1 MSYYFIIFSAILLF
15 IFIYIGYKSSRGIS
29 TNDSYFLADRKLG
42 VISVSIALL
51 ATQLGAGV
59 ILGTSDFA
67 YKYGIYGIF
76 YSLGISL
83 GLIAVAIFGA
93 KQLREKNI
101 STIAELFE
109 KEYGSKFLRKIASA
123 ISIISLYGILI
134 STIVGTRKLL
144 IAFGIENEFVVY
156 IFWTILILYTVLGGL
171 KAIVYTDIVQIIFI
185 FLTFAIIMGYYI
197 LNKYEYIQFS
207 LDNLFHSIVNKDK
220 ALFAPYIIV
229 PFLFVFIE
237 QDMAQ
242 KFFSAKN
249 SKTAYISAFIAGVLL
264 LGFSFLPLIFGIAA
278 RSIENI
284 PIGSSEM
291 IFFFISTSNSFITS
305 IAALAVLCAIIS
317 TGDSLLCAISSNLTL
332 DFKKNSLSDNLLKT
346 RVITIL
352 LGFLGI
358 VIANYFD
365 NIIETMLLSYQIMV
379 CTLFFP
385 IVLSYFN
392 FKKSTFFAYSSICL
406 GIIGFFIH
414 PKIGTDFYFNLS
426 KELFCIFLS
435 ILAFPLS
442 AIFNRLKTC

>member
-15 IFIYIGYKSSRGIS
+15 IFIYIGYKSSKGIS

-134 STIVGTRKLL
+134 SLIVGTRKLL

-185 FLTFAIIMGYYI
+185 FL
-197 LNKYEYIQFS
+197 
-207 LDNLFHSIVNKDK
+207 
-220 ALFAPYIIV
+220 
-229 PFLFVFIE
+229 
-237 QDMAQ
+237 
-242 KFFSAKN
+242 KN
-249 SKTAYISAFIAGVLL
+249 I
-264 LGFSFLPLIFGIAA
+264 
-278 RSIENI
+278 
-284 PIGSSEM
+284 
-291 IFFFISTSNSFITS
+291 
-305 IAALAVLCAIIS
+305 
-317 TGDSLLCAISSNLTL
+317 
-332 DFKKNSLSDNLLKT
+332 
-346 RVITIL
+346 
-352 LGFLGI
+352 
-358 VIANYFD
+358 
-365 NIIETMLLSYQIMV
+365 
-379 CTLFFP
+379 
-385 IVLSYFN
+385 
-392 FKKSTFFAYSSICL
+392 YS
-406 GIIGFFIH
+406 
-414 PKIGTDFYFNLS
+414 
-426 KELFCIFLS
+426 
-435 ILAFPLS
+435 
-442 AIFNRLKTC
+442 